1 MALATKGYTE
11 NTPKNYLIDAATV
24 YKNVTYAEV
33 GGFTGTLVGATSGGV
48 TATIEQN
55 YRHPEVDGTAHVQ
68 GMVKG
73 NTVLE
78 SAKATV
84 VAPLKELTAENIRMG
99 LNAGLRDALAAEAPT
114 GYKVIETKR
123 EVEATDYLTNL
134 AIVGKMAGTDNP
146 IILIID
152 NPLCTGGVEIG
163 TEDNGEAIVELTFEA
178 HATDAQLLAD
188 TFPWRILFPAIA

>member
-1 MALATKGYTE
+1 MPLATKGYTE
-11 NTPKNYLIDAATV
+11 NTPKYYLIDAATV
-24 YKNVTYAEV
+24 YKDVTYTEV

-48 TATIEQN
+48 NVKIEQN

-78 SAKATV
+78 SAKATAV
-84 VAPLKELTAENIRMG
+84 IPLKEITAENIRMG
-99 LNAGLRDALAAEAPT
+99 LNAAMRDALAAEAPT

-134 AIVGKMAGTDNP
+134 AIVGRMAGTNNP
-146 IILIID
+146 IIVILD

-163 TEDNGEAIVELTFEA
+163 TEDTGEAIVELTHEA
-178 HATDAQLLAD
+178 HATAAQLAAD

>member
-11 NTPKNYLIDAATV
+11 NTPKYYLIDAATV

-48 TATIEQN
+48 TVMIEQN

-73 NTVLE
+73 NTYLE
-78 SAKATV
+78 SAKASA
-84 VAPLKELTAENIRMG
+84 VAPLKELTAENLRNG
-99 LNAGLRDALAAEAPT
+99 LNGSLRDALAAEAPT
-114 GYKVIETKR
+114 GYKVVETKR
-123 EVEATDYLTNL
+123 EVETTDYLTNL
-134 AIVGKMAGTDNP
+134 AIVGKMAGSDNP
-146 IILIID
+146 IIVILD
-152 NPLCTGGVEIG
+152 NPLCIGGVEIG
-163 TEDNGEAIVELTFEA
+163 TEDNGEAIVELTYEA
-178 HATDAQLLAD
+178 NATAAQLAAD